1 MDISDKSA
9 TASPSLYLEVWCS
22 LQYHGDNH
30 LRHLL
35 STPYLAFRSTSGRIR
50 LVLLLPTVPRSA
62 LLVSCPSTGDTITTH
77 YAAEYLSLPSQL
89 TAHQPAILGR
99 QALTTAYVT
108 LPPDAALLEQ
118 LPLLSRCALR
128 CRSTSGLCLG
138 GLSSTA
144 SLQDMQC
151 VSWAMQHVVSAPRE
165 TAVLRGYPSG
175 CSGALGSRAG

>member
-1 MDISDKSA
+1 VDSSDKSA

-35 STPYLAFRSTSGRIR
+35 STPHLAFRSTSGRIR

-128 CRSTSGLCLG
+128 CRSTSGLFPWWTLQCLLATRHAVRVLG
-138 GLSSTA
+138 YAARRKCTKGDRCPSWLP
-144 SLQDMQC
+144 LRMQR
-151 VSWAMQHVVSAPRE
+151 SPR
-165 TAVLRGYPSG
+165 
-175 CSGALGSRAG
+175 